1 MSPGAALVTG
11 ASSGLGRAV
20 ALELARRGRPVIL
33 LARDAGRL
41 DETRRA
47 IEAAG
52 GSAVTTSADVRD
64 TEGLRRAL
72 HDSCGPFAVSL
83 LVHAAGILKLAPLHE
98 LSETDLREM
107 LDVNVV
113 GAAAVVRAVLPR
125 LEESRGHVVLVASI
139 AGRMA
144 LPDGFTGYGASKWAL
159 RGWAEIARPELLA
172 RGVGLTVAY
181 PSIVDTAMV
190 SGQHGDDAPA
200 VYRAFPWHAADLAAR
215 RILDDA
221 ELGRRESFVTVS
233 DRLAAWAAG
242 AMPRIFQAGLLTV
255 LRARARR

>member
-1 MSPGAALVTG
+1 MSAGAALVTG
-11 ASSGLGRAV
+11 ASSGLGRAI

-41 DETRRA
+41 RETAAA
-47 IEAAG
+47 IEALG
-52 GSAVTTSADVRD
+52 GSAAVAPADVRD
-64 TEGLRRAL
+64 AVALRDVL
-72 HDSCGPFAVSL
+72 HDSCGPFGVSL
-83 LVHAAGILKLAPLHE
+83 LVHAAGILRLGPLDE
-98 LSETDLREM
+98 LSEADLREM

-125 LEESRGHVVLVASI
+125 LQESRGRVVLIASI

-159 RGWAEIARPELLA
+159 RGWAETARPELAA

-181 PSIVDTAMV
+181 PSIVDTSMV
-190 SGQHGDDAPA
+190 SDQHGTDAPA
-200 VYRAFPWHAADLAAR
+200 VYRAFPWHAPDVAAR
-215 RILDDA
+215 RIVDDA
-221 ELGRRESFVTVS
+221 ELGRNESFVTVS

-242 AMPRIFQAGLLTV
+242 AMPGIFQAGLRTV
-255 LRARARR
+255 LRFRASR